1 MIIVLE
7 NCLWTISEEAYL
19 RFLPTERYDHMA
31 HTIATKVAEMIR
43 ESGSERVETEVV
55 SVMVERE
62 IEKRAQAAVQGLD
75 KLAKME
81 NDYKKIDRPDV
92 IMLDAEGK
100 ETSAAYSP
108 ARIKERKEAREK
120 IGKLERSLKKALED
134 GDFSDLYQ
142 QVAGGGNQPDK
153 QDKSKGEGE
162 AG

>member
-1 MIIVLE
+1 
-7 NCLWTISEEAYL
+7 
-19 RFLPTERYDHMA
+19 MA
-31 HTIATKVAEMIR
+31 HTIATKVAEMIK

-62 IEKRAQAAVQGLD
+62 IDRRAQAAVQGLD

-81 NDYKKIDRPDV
+81 NEYKRIDRPDN
-92 IMLDAEGK
+92 IQLDAEGK
-100 ETSAAYSP
+100 EVSATYSP

-120 IGKLERSLKKALED
+120 IGKLEKSLKKALED
-134 GDFSDLYQ
+134 GDFNDLYN
-142 QVAGGGNQPDK
+142 QVSGGGKSDQPDK